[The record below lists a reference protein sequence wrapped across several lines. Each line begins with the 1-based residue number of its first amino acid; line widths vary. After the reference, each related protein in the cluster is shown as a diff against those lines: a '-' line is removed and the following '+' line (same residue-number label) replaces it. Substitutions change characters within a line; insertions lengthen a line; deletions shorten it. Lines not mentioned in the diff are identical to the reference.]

1 MGAFVGI
8 CTLETIRQDGRAFRC
23 WTEEHGLVHVGDLQ
37 GRKEH
42 KGHLSKPDDAPRL
55 TKEAKRQ
62 EKKRK
67 RKAEEAAAAA
77 VRSLPSFCIV
87 ASATAEVHPVM
98 LHAMSIRRRGLAR
111 GGKTS
116 APRRSSQD

>member
-1 MGAFVGI
+1 
-8 CTLETIRQDGRAFRC
+8 
-23 WTEEHGLVHVGDLQ
+23 VGDLQ

-42 KGHLSKPDDAPRL
+42 KGHLSKPEDAPRL

-77 VRSLPSFCIV
+77 VRTLPSFCTV
-87 ASATAEVHPVM
+87 ASATAEEHPVT
-98 LHAMSIRRRGLAR
+98 LEL
-111 GGKTS
+111 
-116 APRRSSQD
+116 